1 MKRTKSSQRWLKEH
15 FTDPYVKKAQ
25 QQQYRSR
32 AVFKLEQIQQR
43 DKLLK
48 PGMTVIDLGAAP
60 GGWSQIA
67 KKFIGKSG
75 RIIALDILPMEPLED
90 VVFIQGDFREEEVST
105 QLLSELNGQRVD
117 VILSDMA
124 PNMSGITSVDQAR
137 VIYLAELS
145 VLLCEKALM
154 AGGSLLVKVFQ
165 GEGYEAFVKLLRA
178 RFAQVLVRKP
188 DASRARSNE
197 IYLLAKSYV
206 V

>member
-15 FTDPYVKKAQ
+15 FSDPYVKKARE
-25 QQQYRSR
+25 QQYRSR
-32 AVFKLEQIQQR
+32 AVFKLEQIQKR
-43 DKLLK
+43 DQLLK
-48 PGMTVIDLGAAP
+48 PGMAVIDLGAAP
-60 GGWSQIA
+60 GGWSQMA

-75 RIIALDILPMEPLED
+75 QIIALDILPMDPLD
-90 VVFIQGDFREEEVST
+90 GVTFIQGDFREEEVFL
-105 QLLSELNGQRVD
+105 QLLNELDGKRVD

-137 VIYLAELS
+137 VINLAELG
-145 VLLCEKALM
+145 VLLCEKALV

-165 GEGYEAFVKLLRA
+165 GEGYEAFVKLLRTK
-178 RFAQVLVRKP
+178 FKQVMVRKP

-197 IYLLAKSYV
+197 IYLLAKGYV